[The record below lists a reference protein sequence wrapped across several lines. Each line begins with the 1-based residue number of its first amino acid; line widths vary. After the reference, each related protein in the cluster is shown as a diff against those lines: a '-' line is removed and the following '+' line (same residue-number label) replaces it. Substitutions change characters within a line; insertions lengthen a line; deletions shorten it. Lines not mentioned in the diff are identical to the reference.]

1 MNSSGSRFVLA
12 VLAAAVLWGTTGTV
26 AHQAPAGSP
35 QIVVGMSTFGFGGV
49 LLFLLDAPAVI
60 TAMACRATRPPLL
73 AGAFGVVG
81 YASLYY
87 VSMKLVGVAVG
98 NALALGSGPVWA
110 AIFEFVG
117 ERRRLRRPQTLA
129 IFITVAGVLLLGTA
143 AHTGVDEHPAA
154 GVACALGAGCG
165 YGLYSWAGARLI
177 AHGHPSRA
185 AMGAIFFLAA
195 VVLIPAL
202 VIIGPGPLTHSS
214 VPSQQFVRSMR
225 RGSRGCRRRSSSRRT
240 ASGSCSTR

>member
-1 MNSSGSRFVLA
+1 MVFRRRVELMQQRAIRDHGRCMKLSGSQFVLA

-35 QIVVGMSTFGFGGV
+35 QIVVGMSTFGFGGL
-49 LLFLLDAPAVI
+49 LLFLLDARAV
-60 TAMACRATRPPLL
+60 MA
-73 AGAFGVVG
+73 G
-81 YASLYY
+81 YAALYY

-110 AIFEFVG
+110 AIFEIVG
-117 ERRRLRRPQTLA
+117 EHKRPSRLQTAA
-129 IFITVAGVLLLGTA
+129 ILITVVGVLLLGTA
-143 AHTGVDEHPAA
+143 AHRGAGQHPAA

-165 YGLYSWAGARLI
+165 YGLYSWTGARLI

-185 AMGAIFFLAA
+185 AMGAIFALAA

-202 VIIGPGPLTHSS
+202 LLIGPGPLTHPTGLL
-214 VPSQQFVRSMR
+214 VLAYLAVLPMAGAYLLF
-225 RGSRGCRRRSSSRRT
+225 G
-240 ASGSCSTR
+240 